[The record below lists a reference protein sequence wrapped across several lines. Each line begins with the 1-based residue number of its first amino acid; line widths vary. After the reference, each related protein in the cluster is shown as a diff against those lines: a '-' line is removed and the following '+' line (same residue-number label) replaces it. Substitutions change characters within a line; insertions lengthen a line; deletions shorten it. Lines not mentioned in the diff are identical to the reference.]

1 MLVFL
6 KLGGSLITDKNRPY
20 TPRLETINDLAHQIL
35 AALKDN
41 PNLHILLGHG
51 SGSFGH
57 QPASRFGTRNGVSGQ
72 KEWHGFTEVWH
83 KASMLNRLIVDA
95 LINSGL
101 PAITISPAS
110 AVHTRNRHVD
120 SWDLTPIETSLK
132 NGLLPVIYGDVA
144 FDEVLGG
151 TILSTEDLFAH
162 LAVKLHP
169 DRILLAGLE
178 TGVWEDFPARTHLV
192 REITPNIFSKYVP
205 VLGSSSGEDVTGGM
219 LTKITSMVALVEQA
233 PGLEILIFSG
243 QEPGNLRHAL
253 DGKNPG
259 TLLHC

>member
-1 MLVFL
+1 
-6 KLGGSLITDKNRPY
+6 
-20 TPRLETINDLAHQIL
+20 
-35 AALKDN
+35 
-41 PNLHILLGHG
+41 
-51 SGSFGH
+51 
-57 QPASRFGTRNGVSGQ
+57 
-72 KEWHGFTEVWH
+72 
-83 KASMLNRLIVDA
+83 MLNRLIVDA

-132 NGLLPVIYGDVA
+132 NGLLPVIYGDVV

-178 TGVWEDFPARTHLV
+178 AGVWEDFPARTRLV
-192 REITPNIFSKYVP
+192 REITPNVFSKYVP

-253 DGKNPG
+253 DGENPG